1 MEHSRAEEGCAMK
14 LSKYFEKTK
23 GYCILA
29 TADSAGR
36 VDTALYSRPFF
47 EDEETVKFIMF
58 DRLTHENL
66 QSNPFASYLF
76 IEKDSVDF
84 KGKRLHLKKYR
95 EDSDGAAIDK
105 LFKEKNIDKRYR
117 PDAKFIVYFKI
128 EKIRDLVEDWPDH
141 AVP

>member
-1 MEHSRAEEGCAMK
+1 MK
-14 LSKYFEKTK
+14 LTEYLEKTN
-23 GYCILA
+23 GYCVLS

-36 VDTALYSRPFF
+36 VDAALYSRPFF
-47 EDEETVKFIMF
+47 DDEESLKFIMF
-58 DRLTHENL
+58 DRLTHQNL

-76 IEKDSVDF
+76 IEEGSKGL
-84 KGKRLHLKKYR
+84 KGKRLYLKKYW
-95 EDSDGAAIDK
+95 EDSDSAAIDK

-117 PDAKFIVYFKI
+117 LESKFIVYFKI